1 LTYQPFFLHLHVEKC
16 NFDKDLLLFK
26 IFHIH
31 KIICN
36 KANKYFSKEGVV
48 IQVEQ
53 IPVLM
58 TIFYHG
64 PQTQQEI
71 ANELI
76 RDKSSVLRTVA
87 SLVTAGYL
95 AVTPDGT
102 DKRKKLI
109 NLTLKGEE
117 AATWINKDVVH
128 TDAKMFSN
136 LSVAEKLILTELLDK
151 CVNHISTSE

>member
-1 LTYQPFFLHLHVEKC
+1 VEKC
-16 NFDKDLLLFK
+16 NINTDLLLFK

-36 KANKYFSKEGVV
+36 KANKFFSKEGIV

-58 TIFYHG
+58 TLFYNG
-64 PQTQQEI
+64 PQTQQGI
-71 ANELI
+71 ANELL

-87 SLVTAGYL
+87 SLVTVGYL
-95 AVTPDGT
+95 VVTPDGT

-109 NLTLKGEE
+109 NLTVKGEQ
-117 AATWINKDVVH
+117 AAQWINKEMVQ
-128 TDAKMFSN
+128 TDDKMFSN
-136 LSVAEKLILTELLDK
+136 LSVAEKLIMTELLDK
-151 CVNHISTSE
+151 CVNHISTTE

>member
-1 LTYQPFFLHLHVEKC
+1 MKKC
-16 NFDKDLLLFK
+16 DINTSLLLFK

-36 KANKYFSKEGVV
+36 KANKFFSNDGAH

-53 IPVLM
+53 IPVM
-58 TIFYHG
+58 MVIYHHG
-64 PQTQQEI
+64 AQTQQDI
-71 ANELI
+71 AHELL

-95 AVTPDGT
+95 KTEHDTV
-102 DKRKKLI
+102 DKRKKLV
-109 NLTLKGEE
+109 NLTPVGEE
-117 AATWINKDVVH
+117 LAAKIANGIGDI
-128 TDAKMFSN
+128 DNKMFAN

-151 CVNHISTSE
+151 CTEHISHMEHDYFKPLS

>member
-1 LTYQPFFLHLHVEKC
+1 MFVEKC
-16 NFDKDLLLFK
+16 NINTDLLLFK

-36 KANKYFSKEGVV
+36 KANKFFSKEGIV

-58 TIFYHG
+58 TLFYNG
-64 PQTQQEI
+64 PQTQQDI
-71 ANELI
+71 ANELL

-87 SLVTAGYL
+87 SLVTVGYL
-95 AVTPDGT
+95 VVTPDGT

-109 NLTLKGEE
+109 TLTVKGEE
-117 AATWINKDVVH
+117 AAQWINKEMVQ
-128 TDAKMFSN
+128 TDDKMFSN
-136 LSVAEKLILTELLDK
+136 LSVAEKLIMTELLDK
-151 CVNHISTSE
+151 CVNHISTTE